1 MRKNHIVLFFVCI
14 LWLVTAV
21 PVAYGKVY
29 INIDSPS
36 TQKFPIA
43 ITPFKNMNSAGSQ
56 ESLSPW
62 FADTLGKTLEITG
75 FFNILDRKAFLVD
88 QTKLGISTENI
99 QFPAWTGIGAE
110 SLVTG
115 GFTVSGRDLTLECR
129 LFDVVQGKLIVG
141 KRYTGKLEERKEMV
155 VRFAQEILVALTG
168 EKGLFDTK
176 IAFAGKK
183 SGSSEI
189 HYVNFDGTEPV
200 TLTSYRSITLSP
212 KWSPDGKQISFLSY
226 KDGAPDLF
234 VMDLNR
240 RTTRKILSTG
250 RLNLPATWSAD
261 SKRMLVTSSKDGSE
275 EIYILNLAD
284 SRMTRLTNDP
294 SIDVS
299 PTWSPDGKQIA
310 FVSDRGGTPQIYLMD
325 SSGAGVRRL
334 TFEGGYNTSPAWHPR
349 SNRIAYEGRAGGT
362 FQVMVIGNRGG
373 HARPAYDQ
381 RPQRK
386 PRLVPRRALHCLRV
400 APGRQ
405 VQGLRHEL
413 QRHQRACHPRGARCL
428 RVPHVVAP
436 LKFLLTAPEV
446 WFKTISSKA
455 ISLRALA

>member
-1 MRKNHIVLFFVCI
+1 VLKETMRKRRSIQYLFASILLILAIVP
-14 LWLVTAV
+14 T
-21 PVAYGKVY
+21 AYGKVY

-36 TQKFPIA
+36 AQKFPIA
-43 ITPFKNMNSAGSQ
+43 ITAFKNMNDASAQ

-115 GFTVSGRDLTLECR
+115 GFTVNGRDLTLECR
-129 LFDVVQGKLIVG
+129 LFDVIQGKLIVG
-141 KRYTGKLEERKEMV
+141 KRYTGKLEERKEMI
-155 VRFAQEILVALTG
+155 VRFAQEILIALTG

-176 IAFAGKK
+176 IAFSGKK
-183 SGSSEI
+183 GGSSEI
-189 HYVNFDGTEPV
+189 YYVNFDGTEPV
-200 TLTSYRSITLSP
+200 KLTNYRTITLSP

-234 VMDLNR
+234 AMELSR
-240 RTTRKILSTG
+240 QAARKILSTG
-250 RLNLPATWSAD
+250 RLNLPGAWSAD
-261 SKRMLVTSSKDGSE
+261 SKRMLVTSSKEGSE
-275 EIYILNLAD
+275 DIYILSVAD

-325 SSGAGVRRL
+325 ASGANVRRL

-349 SNRIAYEGRAGGT
+349 ANRIAYEGRAGGD
-362 FQVMVIGNRGG
+362 FQIMTMETEGGMPVQLTTSGGRSENPAWSPDGRYIAFVSRLGGKARVCIMNSNGTNVRVI
-373 HARPAYDQ
+373 HE
-381 RPQRK
+381 
-386 PRLVPRRALHCLRV
+386 
-400 APGRQ
+400 
-405 VQGLRHEL
+405 GLDNYVS
-413 QRHQRACHPRGARCL
+413 PTWS
-428 RVPHVVAP
+428 PH
-436 LKFLLTAPEV
+436 LN
-446 WFKTISSKA
+446 IY
-455 ISLRALA
+455 

>member
-1 MRKNHIVLFFVCI
+1 MRKRRSIQYLFTSILLVLAMVS
-14 LWLVTAV
+14 A
-21 PVAYGKVY
+21 AEGKVY

-36 TQKFPIA
+36 AQKFPIA
-43 ITPFKNMNSAGSQ
+43 ITPFKNMNNASAQ

-115 GFTVSGRDLTLECR
+115 GFTVNGRDLTLECR
-129 LFDVVQGKLIVG
+129 LFDVIQGKLIVG
-141 KRYTGKLEERKEMV
+141 KRYTGKLEERKEMI
-155 VRFAQEILVALTG
+155 VRFAQEILIALTG

-176 IAFAGKK
+176 IAFSGKK
-183 SGSSEI
+183 GGTSEI
-189 HYVNFDGTEPV
+189 YYVNFDGTEPV
-200 TLTSYRSITLSP
+200 KLTNYRTITLSP

-234 VMDLNR
+234 AMELSR
-240 RTTRKILSTG
+240 QTARKILSTG
-250 RLNLPATWSAD
+250 RLNLPGTWSAD

-275 EIYILNLAD
+275 DIYILSVAD
-284 SRMTRLTNDP
+284 SRMTRLTTDP

-310 FVSDRGGTPQIYLMD
+310 FVSDRGGTPQIYLME
-325 SSGAGVRRL
+325 SSGANVRRL

-349 SNRIAYEGRAGGT
+349 ANRIAYEGRAGGN
-362 FQVMVIGNRGG
+362 FQIMTMETEGGMPVQLTTNGGRSENPAWSPDGRYLAFVSRQGGKSRVCIMNSNGTNVRVI
-373 HARPAYDQ
+373 HE
-381 RPQRK
+381 
-386 PRLVPRRALHCLRV
+386 
-400 APGRQ
+400 
-405 VQGLRHEL
+405 GLDNYVS
-413 QRHQRACHPRGARCL
+413 PTWS
-428 RVPHVVAP
+428 PH
-436 LKFLLTAPEV
+436 LN
-446 WFKTISSKA
+446 IY
-455 ISLRALA
+455 

>member
-1 MRKNHIVLFFVCI
+1 MRKRRSIQYLFTSILLVL
-14 LWLVTAV
+14 AMV
-21 PVAYGKVY
+21 PAAESKVY
-29 INIDSPS
+29 INIVSPS
-36 TQKFPIA
+36 AQKFPIA
-43 ITPFKNMNSAGSQ
+43 ITTFKNMTGASAQ

-88 QTKLGISTENI
+88 QAKLGIATENI

-115 GFTVSGRDLTLECR
+115 GFTVNGRDLTLECR
-129 LFDVVQGKLIVG
+129 LFDAVQGKLIVG

-155 VRFAQEILVALTG
+155 VRFAQEILIALTG

-176 IAFAGKK
+176 IAFSGKK
-183 SGSSEI
+183 GGSSEI
-189 HYVNFDGTEPV
+189 YYVNFDGTEQV
-200 TLTSYRSITLSP
+200 KLTNYRTITLSP

-234 VMDLNR
+234 TMELNR
-240 RTTRKILSTG
+240 QTARKILSTG
-250 RLNLPATWSAD
+250 RLNLPGTWSAD

-275 EIYILNLAD
+275 EIYILTVAD
-284 SRMTRLTNDP
+284 GRLTRLTNDP

-325 SSGAGVRRL
+325 ASGANVRRL

-349 SNRIAYEGRAGGT
+349 ANRVAYEGRADGNFQIMTMETEGGAPARLT
-362 FQVMVIGNRGG
+362 INGGRNENPAWSPDGRYIAFVSRQGGKARVCVMNSNGTNIRVI
-373 HARPAYDQ
+373 HE
-381 RPQRK
+381 
-386 PRLVPRRALHCLRV
+386 
-400 APGRQ
+400 
-405 VQGLRHEL
+405 GLDNYVS
-413 QRHQRACHPRGARCL
+413 PTWS
-428 RVPHVVAP
+428 PH
-436 LKFLLTAPEV
+436 LNLY
-446 WFKTISSKA
+446 
-455 ISLRALA
+455 

>member
-1 MRKNHIVLFFVCI
+1 MRKRRSIQYLFASILLVLAIVP
-14 LWLVTAV
+14 A
-21 PVAYGKVY
+21 ADGKVY

-36 TQKFPIA
+36 AQKFPIA
-43 ITPFKNMNSAGSQ
+43 ITPFKNMNNAGSQ

-155 VRFAQEILVALTG
+155 VRFAQEILIALTG

-183 SGSSEI
+183 GGSSEI
-189 HYVNFDGTEPV
+189 YYVNFDGTEPV
-200 TLTSYRSITLSP
+200 TLTNYRTITLSP

-226 KDGAPDLF
+226 KDGAPDLH

-275 EIYILNLAD
+275 DIYILSISRRPDDAAHQRPGHRRLAHLVARRQAD
-284 SRMTRLTNDP
+284 CLRLGP
-294 SIDVS
+294 GRHA
-299 PTWSPDGKQIA
+299 PDLPHGRKRRQCPEA
-310 FVSDRGGTPQIYLMD
+310 HLRGGLQHL
-325 SSGAGVRRL
+325 AGLASPFQPHRL
-334 TFEGGYNTSPAWHPR
+334 
-349 SNRIAYEGRAGGT
+349 
-362 FQVMVIGNRGG
+362 
-373 HARPAYDQ
+373 
-381 RPQRK
+381 
-386 PRLVPRRALHCLRV
+386 
-400 APGRQ
+400 
-405 VQGLRHEL
+405 
-413 QRHQRACHPRGARCL
+413 
-428 RVPHVVAP
+428 
-436 LKFLLTAPEV
+436 
-446 WFKTISSKA
+446 
-455 ISLRALA
+455 

>member
-1 MRKNHIVLFFVCI
+1 MP
-14 LWLVTAV
+14 A
-21 PVAYGKVY
+21 AYGKVY

-36 TQKFPIA
+36 AQKFPIA
-43 ITPFKNMNSAGSQ
+43 ITPFKNMNNAGSQ

-129 LFDVVQGKLIVG
+129 LFDAVQGKLIVG

-183 SGSSEI
+183 GGSSEI

-200 TLTSYRSITLSP
+200 KLTNYRTITLSP

-240 RTTRKILSTG
+240 QTARKILSNG
-250 RLNLPATWSAD
+250 RLNLPATWSSD

-275 EIYILNLAD
+275 EIYILSLSD
-284 SRMTRLTNDP
+284 GRMTRLTSDP

-362 FQVMVIGNRGG
+362 FQVMVMETEGG
-373 HARPAYDQ
+373 TPVQLTTNGRSENPAWSPDGRYIAFVS
-381 RPQRK
+381 
-386 PRLVPRRALHCLRV
+386 RL
-400 APGRQ
+400 GGK

-413 QRHQRACHPRGARCL
+413 QWHQRARHPRGARCL

-446 WFKTISSKA
+446 WFKTMSSKV

>member
-1 MRKNHIVLFFVCI
+1 MRKRRSIRYLFVSILLVLAI
-14 LWLVTAV
+14 A
-21 PVAYGKVY
+21 PAADGKVY

-36 TQKFPIA
+36 AQKFPIA
-43 ITPFKNMNSAGSQ
+43 ITPFKNMNNAGSQ

-115 GFTVSGRDLTLECR
+115 GFTVSGRDITLECR
-129 LFDVVQGKLIVG
+129 LFDVVQGKLLVG

-189 HYVNFDGTEPV
+189 YYVNFDGTEPV
-200 TLTSYRSITLSP
+200 KLTNYRTITLSP

-226 KDGAPDLF
+226 KEGAPDLF
-234 VMDLNR
+234 VMDLSR

-250 RLNLPATWSAD
+250 RLNLPASWSAD
-261 SKRMLVTSSKDGSE
+261 SKRKLVTSSKDGSE
-275 EIYILNLAD
+275 DIYILSVSD
-284 SRMTRLTNDP
+284 GRMTRLTNDP
-294 SIDVS
+294 AIDVS

-325 SSGAGVRRL
+325 VTGANVRRL

-349 SNRIAYEGRAGGT
+349 ANRIAYEGRAGGT
-362 FQVMVIGNRGG
+362 FQVMVMETEGG
-373 HARPAYDQ
+373 TPVQLTTNGRCENPAWSPDGRYIAFVS
-381 RPQRK
+381 
-386 PRLVPRRALHCLRV
+386 RLGGKSRV
-400 APGRQ
+400 CVMNSNGTNVR
-405 VQGLRHEL
+405 VIHEGLD
-413 QRHQRACHPRGARCL
+413 AYVSPTWS
-428 RVPHVVAP
+428 PH
-436 LKFLLTAPEV
+436 LNFY
-446 WFKTISSKA
+446 
-455 ISLRALA
+455 